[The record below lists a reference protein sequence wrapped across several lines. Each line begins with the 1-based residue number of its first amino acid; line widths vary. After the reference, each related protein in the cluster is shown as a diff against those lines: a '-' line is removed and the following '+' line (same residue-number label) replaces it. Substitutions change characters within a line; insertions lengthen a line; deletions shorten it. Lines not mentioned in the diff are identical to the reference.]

1 MAVRILRHKPKGT
14 AEERW
19 KEEFRDMNSE
29 NVVKNFSKNF
39 DYKKLRNI
47 PISYLTEE
55 EFEFII
61 YYILGDV
68 NESK

>member
-1 MAVRILRHKPKGT
+1 
-14 AEERW
+14 
-19 KEEFRDMNSE
+19 MNSE